1 MVLLP
6 LHAVAKLHR
15 VHVHVSKSTI
25 DFGLQLRCTYIF
37 QIKRCTGGCE
47 ISFFLDL

>member
-15 VHVHVSKSTI
+15 VHVHFSKSTV
-25 DFGLQLRCTYIF
+25 DFGLQLSYTYIF
-37 QIKRCTGGCE
+37 R
-47 ISFFLDL
+47 